1 MLGTKHFLAT
11 NSVELLFV
19 GKWYT
24 IPEVHSIRR
33 LMSFLDY
40 LTQNEVVTRNEVP
53 IKDKALV
60 NQVAAATDH

>member
-1 MLGTKHFLAT
+1 MVH
-11 NSVELLFV
+11 
-19 GKWYT
+19 YT
-24 IPEVHSIRR
+24 EVHSIRR

-40 LTQNEVVTRNEVP
+40 LTQNEVVTWNEVP